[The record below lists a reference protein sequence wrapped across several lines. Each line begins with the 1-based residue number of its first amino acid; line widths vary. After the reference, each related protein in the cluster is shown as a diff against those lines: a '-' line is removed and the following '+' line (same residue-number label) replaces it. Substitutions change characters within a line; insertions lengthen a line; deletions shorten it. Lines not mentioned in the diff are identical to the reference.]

1 MLSKNFFVIQL
12 SAKITFSLSSYL
24 KICCF
29 RLLAKVFKQKSS
41 DIRNVLKILSNWI
54 WEVMEVEREQQNGR
68 SCKVVK

>member
-1 MLSKNFFVIQL
+1 MLSKNFFIIQL

-54 WEVMEVEREQQNGR
+54 WEVMEVEREQQNGT